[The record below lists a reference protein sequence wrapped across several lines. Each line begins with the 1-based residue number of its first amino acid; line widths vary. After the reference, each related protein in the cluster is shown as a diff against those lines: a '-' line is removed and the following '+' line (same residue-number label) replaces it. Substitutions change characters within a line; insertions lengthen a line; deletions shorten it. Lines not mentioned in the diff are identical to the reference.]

1 MVEPISSAE
10 HDAYQRI
17 RASDD
22 FAELRKSYRGFV
34 IPMTIAFMVWYL
46 LYVVASNW
54 AHDFMSTKVFGN
66 INIALI
72 FGLLQF
78 VSTFVI
84 AWLYSRHSDKV
95 LDPLSD
101 KIKDEFDEEFNK

>member
-1 MVEPISSAE
+1 MEPISTEE
-10 HDAYQRI
+10 HEAYQRI

-22 FAELRKSYRGFV
+22 FVELRRSYRGFV
-34 IPMTIAFMVWYL
+34 IPMTVAFMAWYF
-46 LYVVASNW
+46 LYVFMSNW
-54 AHDFMSTKVFGN
+54 AGDFMNQKVFGN

-78 VSTFVI
+78 ISTFVI
-84 AWLYSRHSDKV
+84 AWLYSRHSDNV

-101 KIKDEFDEEFNK
+101 KLKAEFDEEFNK